1 MVFLTFVT
9 NLRLLHR
16 KINPLFSVA
25 LSRKTVLLSYSDGQ
39 NGMGEVNLLI
49 KFIQLDLNEKRT
61 RKKGEFLLLT

>member
-16 KINPLFSVA
+16 KINQLFSVA